1 MSSKDPIIKSSLLYK
16 LITSNESYFSNGK
29 SYVKSGLSDHNNE
42 LYAPAVKL
50 YNEWHYAQLA
60 LFVKSKPSLT
70 ADNKTNAVIKAT
82 VESVDKDKSSVL
94 KNMKASDLQR
104 LFNNAE
110 YREHLRKL
118 NTNDFRSHWNRRYVE
133 ESKVTKAA
141 EVKAAKVAKAAEV
154 KAAEVKATEVKTSEA
169 KVSKVSKASKS
180 AEAKTESTEKS
191 TKPKNAKKSSNKDDL
206 DNVNL
211 DFSPLK
217 YDELAK
223 NEVQLQKEFNKW
235 FDSNRLM
242 DSSENVP
249 VYFVMKL
256 MPNFKIVLKNYLSVV
271 FTRVTAKFAKILDGK
286 TSYSKD
292 LLTKLTKYDD
302 SHNTEYGTA
311 LKSQVIKVLKHSDA
325 SYDNEESKSEVNSLG
340 GRVATL
346 LMHLV
351 DQLAG
356 LTQLAS
362 NNPSFKAFDSVHFG
376 VGLSAVLHNVGIS
389 HVDAAALTSMNTVV
403 ATVADDNASGD
414 NDDDE
419 TLM

>member
-1 MSSKDPIIKSSLLYK
+1 
-16 LITSNESYFSNGK
+16 
-29 SYVKSGLSDHNNE
+29 
-42 LYAPAVKL
+42 
-50 YNEWHYAQLA
+50 
-60 LFVKSKPSLT
+60 
-70 ADNKTNAVIKAT
+70 
-82 VESVDKDKSSVL
+82 
-94 KNMKASDLQR
+94 
-104 LFNNAE
+104 
-110 YREHLRKL
+110 
-118 NTNDFRSHWNRRYVE
+118 
-133 ESKVTKAA
+133 
-141 EVKAAKVAKAAEV
+141 
-154 KAAEVKATEVKTSEA
+154 
-169 KVSKVSKASKS
+169 
-180 AEAKTESTEKS
+180 
-191 TKPKNAKKSSNKDDL
+191 
-206 DNVNL
+206 
-211 DFSPLK
+211 
-217 YDELAK
+217 
-223 NEVQLQKEFNKW
+223 
-235 FDSNRLM
+235 M

-302 SHNTEYGTA
+302 SHNTEYGNA

-362 NNPSFKAFDSVHFG
+362 NNSSFKAFDSVHFG